1 MDLTKSWVYIR
12 VFSPSRN
19 LSSSFTIMQWYP
31 PFRSVSSIYIPVIF
45 FLWYMI
51 TFPKWRTLF
60 HIYHVIFTSWESWL
74 LHRSYLAWRPPIL
87 RTLQYFFSSGTLI
100 TFFTLTSS
108 KGVLPHLSVS
118 HPNFLLFCMVVYGFL
133 LLLFFLITSVTIWLM
148 IFNMRFCTLRNFP
161 FFGAQRLS
169 FSENSRLRT
178 YSHTF
183 NGSIHVGNPVTIPLK
198 DILTGTWASLLQ
210 FYGSYKTCV
219 NHQWIGKK
227 VYRLSPHSCCFPDHM
242 SLHPLAFET
251 PLTSL
256 SPSSSI

>member
-87 RTLQYFFSSGTLI
+87 QTLQYFFSSGTLI
-100 TFFTLTSS
+100 TFFILTSS

-118 HPNFLLFCMVVYGFL
+118 HPNFLLFCMVVYGF
-133 LLLFFLITSVTIWLM
+133 
-148 IFNMRFCTLRNFP
+148 C
-161 FFGAQRLS
+161 
-169 FSENSRLRT
+169 
-178 YSHTF
+178 
-183 NGSIHVGNPVTIPLK
+183 
-198 DILTGTWASLLQ
+198 
-210 FYGSYKTCV
+210 C
-219 NHQWIGKK
+219 
-227 VYRLSPHSCCFPDHM
+227 CCFFNYVSYHLINDFQYAF
-242 SLHPLAFET
+242 LHSSEFPILRRATIVFLWEFET
-251 PLTSL
+251 QNLFTHF
-256 SPSSSI
+256 